1 MTLRD
6 LAVVLVGVHVE
17 QLGSESLFT
26 KGGSFV
32 FCGRALVLVA
42 FEPVEDEAE
51 ASLLLPAERGG
62 VRGRRVGRL
71 GLCRLLALGNGAKV
85 SGLERFQVI
94 QFSSKFGN
102 YKETP
107 SIRFLNFI

>member
-1 MTLRD
+1 M
-6 LAVVLVGVHVE
+6 LVGVHVE

-71 GLCRLLALGNGAKV
+71 GLYRLLALGNGAKV
-85 SGLERFQVI
+85 SGLERFPVI
-94 QFSSKFGN
+94 QLSSKFGN

-107 SIRFLNFI
+107 IIRFSNFI